1 MSTEERDES
10 QPRPRK
16 VIPSIR
22 RENTDQDSERRP
34 YNQGY
39 NRPEGNNY
47 ERRPYNRGGY
57 NSYGDNR
64 SYGDR
69 PSRPRTYDN
78 RDGGYNKPYNRDNG
92 GNRSYGNSN
101 REGGYNSRPSYG
113 SNRPYGNNDRP
124 SYGND
129 RSYGNERPYNRPSRP
144 NYEVRLM
151 IIAIIVVADL
161 HTVITTTVMEM
172 AADVAA
178 TITTDVRTTIAV
190 PVITIRMPSITSR
203 SS

>member
-78 RDGGYNKPYNRDNG
+78 RDSGYNKPYNRDNG

-129 RSYGNERPYNRPSRP
+129 RSYGTIVRTI
-144 NYEVRLM
+144 VRLARTM
-151 IIAIIVVADL
+151 KTEERLIRLLRPAKVFR
-161 HTVITTTVMEM
+161 VM
-172 AADVAA
+172 V
-178 TITTDVRTTIAV
+178 
-190 PVITIRMPSITSR
+190 
-203 SS
+203 

>member
-1 MSTEERDES
+1 MSTEEREES

-22 RENTDQDSERRP
+22 RENTDQEGERRP

-47 ERRPYNRGGY
+47 ERRPYDRPSRDDRGGY

-64 SYGDR
+64 SSYGDR

-78 RDGGYNKPYNRDNG
+78 REGGGYNSSPSYNNRG
-92 GNRSYGNSN
+92 GYGNNREGGYGNNREGGYNSN

-113 SNRPYGNNDRP
+113 NNRPSYGNNDR
-124 SYGND
+124 SYGGGG
-129 RSYGNERPYNRPSRP
+129 SYNRPAL
-144 NYEVRLM
+144 LM
-151 IIAIIVVADL
+151 
-161 HTVITTTVMEM
+161 E
-172 AADVAA
+172 
-178 TITTDVRTTIAV
+178 TTIVLMAV
-190 PVITIRMPSITSR
+190 VSTVLLVLTMTKDRAEPILLLRKGMLQATA
-203 SS
+203 

>member
-78 RDGGYNKPYNRDNG
+78 RDGR
-92 GNRSYGNSN
+92 
-101 REGGYNSRPSYG
+101 
-113 SNRPYGNNDRP
+113 
-124 SYGND
+124 
-129 RSYGNERPYNRPSRP
+129 
-144 NYEVRLM
+144 
-151 IIAIIVVADL
+151 ITAIMVETVATATLIVKAAITADL
-161 HTVITTTVMEM
+161 LTVAIALMV
-172 AADVAA
+172 
-178 TITTDVRTTIAV
+178 TTIALLTAMTV
-190 PVITIRMPSITSR
+190 LMGTIVRTIVRLARTMKTEERLIRLLRPAKVFR
-203 SS
+203 VMV

>member
-1 MSTEERDES
+1 MSTEEREES

-22 RENTDQDSERRP
+22 RENTDQEGERRP

-47 ERRPYNRGGY
+47 ERRPYDRPSRDDRGGY

-64 SYGDR
+64 SSYGDR

-78 RDGGYNKPYNRDNG
+78 REGGGYNSRPSYNNRG
-92 GNRSYGNSN
+92 GYGNNREGGYGNNREGGYNSN

-113 SNRPYGNNDRP
+113 NNRPSYGNNDR
-124 SYGND
+124 SYGGGG
-129 RSYGNERPYNRPSRP
+129 SYNRPSRP
-144 NYEVRLM
+144 NYQTYHPL
-151 IIAIIVVADL
+151 L
-161 HTVITTTVMEM
+161 F
-172 AADVAA
+172 
-178 TITTDVRTTIAV
+178 
-190 PVITIRMPSITSR
+190 
-203 SS
+203 